1 MSSLVYTLALCVV
14 ALALAYVAFNYM
26 RIKKMKE
33 GTDEMIEMA
42 GIIRS
47 GSNAFMITEY
57 KTISVVVAIIAI
69 VFSLFIEATSGIT
82 FLMGTCIFL
91 SGMLL

>member
-1 MSSLVYTLALCVV
+1 MSSLVYSLALCVV

-47 GSNAFMITEY
+47 GADTFIRTEF
-57 KTISVVVAIIAI
+57 KTIAIVLVVVALI
-69 VFSLFIEATSGIT
+69 
-82 FLMGTCIFL
+82 LMI
-91 SGMLL
+91 LLDL